1 MEFRIPWTLSFY
13 PKNEEFSM
21 KSAMITTVRDPEDV
35 CYPFAAINAVPPIIA
50 VFLISLRAPPVA

>member
-1 MEFRIPWTLSFY
+1 MEFTIPWTLSFY

-35 CYPFAAINAVPPIIA
+35 CCPFAAINAVPPIIA
-50 VFLISLRAPPVA
+50 VF